1 MYLITKQTLDS
12 SKILPWYNIINNQ
25 QVSFQFSWIYWFPFL
40 TYNRPSFINV
50 IAFNLNQPSSSI
62 IVRSFIGEDT
72 NILYMSESNIYLV
85 ANTFISGK
93 NPQDNIIIAKIAVN
107 RLYIRPIAD
116 A

>member
-1 MYLITKQTLDS
+1 M
-12 SKILPWYNIINNQ
+12 
-25 QVSFQFSWIYWFPFL
+25 
-40 TYNRPSFINV
+40 

-62 IVRSFIGEDT
+62 IVRSFIGEDTREYT